1 MPFGFRAALQ
11 KRTRLFSESM
21 QEPGPGGIY
30 PHQPAR
36 RSQLLRHPRDRQG
49 APSQSHYRR
58 RGLPKYFGYSLPLYG
73 SESHLT
79 FLLYP
84 CGR

>member
-21 QEPGPGGIY
+21 QEPGPRGIY
-30 PHQPAR
+30 PNQPAR
-36 RSQLLRHPRDRQG
+36 RSQLLRHLRDRKG
-49 APSQSHYRR
+49 ASSQSHYRR
-58 RGLPKYFGYSLPLYG
+58 RGLPKYFGYSFPLYG
-73 SESHLT
+73 SERHLT